1 MFCVYCGKE
10 ISNESRFCPYCG
22 ANIGNKGSTINA
34 TNNNTYTEDMI
45 KEQQKAEYL
54 KKEKIEVIAVLAIT
68 AVIIIFVL

>member
-54 KKEKIEVIAVLAIT
+54 KKEKIEVIAVVAIT
-68 AVIIIFVL
+68 AGIIIFVL

>member
-34 TNNNTYTEDMI
+34 TNNNTYTEYMI

>member
-1 MFCVYCGKE
+1 MYCGKE

-22 ANIGNKGSTINA
+22 ANIDNKGSTINA

-45 KEQQKAEYL
+45 KEQQKVEYL

>member
-1 MFCVYCGKE
+1 MYCGKE

-45 KEQQKAEYL
+45 KEQQKAECL

>member
-22 ANIGNKGSTINA
+22 ANIDNKGSTINA

-45 KEQQKAEYL
+45 KEQQKVEYL

>member
-22 ANIGNKGSTINA
+22 ANIGNKGSTINV

>member
-10 ISNESRFCPYCG
+10 ISNESRFCRYCG

>member
-1 MFCVYCGKE
+1 MYCGKE

-45 KEQQKAEYL
+45 KEQQKAECL

-68 AVIIIFVL
+68 EVIIIFVV

>member
-22 ANIGNKGSTINA
+22 ANIGN
-34 TNNNTYTEDMI
+34 TEDMI

>member
-45 KEQQKAEYL
+45 KEQQKAE
-54 KKEKIEVIAVLAIT
+54 
-68 AVIIIFVL
+68 

>member
-22 ANIGNKGSTINA
+22 ANIDNKGSTINA